1 MVRGLLVCGDFVLDD
16 GHWVEWTSASS
27 MRPQNG
33 FTHSP
38 TTNIIWVT
46 KRSLCTSFRTSG
58 RKHGKVD
65 QKTALVYWSRNC
77 FGPRSEVAAKRCLN
91 WTSFHDDLCC
101 CMVYSTVENRVEI
114 LNTISKSDVQKQMV
128 ESSLD
133 VDFMTLTIL
142 KLGFS
147 FTFLV
152 FNIYFITSTNYF
164 VEIDRFNV
172 IWSYFKQIFS
182 MFY

>member
-1 MVRGLLVCGDFVLDD
+1 
-16 GHWVEWTSASS
+16 
-27 MRPQNG
+27 
-33 FTHSP
+33 
-38 TTNIIWVT
+38 
-46 KRSLCTSFRTSG
+46 
-58 RKHGKVD
+58 
-65 QKTALVYWSRNC
+65 
-77 FGPRSEVAAKRCLN
+77 
-91 WTSFHDDLCC
+91 
-101 CMVYSTVENRVEI
+101 MVYSTVENRVEI

-172 IWSYFKQIFS
+172 ILSYFKQIFS

>member
-1 MVRGLLVCGDFVLDD
+1 
-16 GHWVEWTSASS
+16 
-27 MRPQNG
+27 
-33 FTHSP
+33 
-38 TTNIIWVT
+38 
-46 KRSLCTSFRTSG
+46 
-58 RKHGKVD
+58 
-65 QKTALVYWSRNC
+65 
-77 FGPRSEVAAKRCLN
+77 
-91 WTSFHDDLCC
+91 
-101 CMVYSTVENRVEI
+101 MVYSTVENRVEI

-142 KLGFS
+142 KLEFS

-172 IWSYFKQIFS
+172 ILSYFKQIFS